1 MGGVMG
7 TFAQLR
13 RTRPVL
19 MAGLIALPLWLGAAT
34 GCISQMRADIAANQ
48 ERLDSLE
55 NDLEVKRKELEEA
68 LAEASRILRRNS
80 ADQGLQIEQLQQSL
94 AVIEGQIA
102 ELRMES
108 SGSIQAQAQRTLE
121 MQQRLDDVARAAGM
135 DVPID
140 AGEIPKSKAEH
151 WDALTKAYR
160 INKYSYTRALARA
173 YVERYP
179 KDENADDAQ
188 YMIGSSYLKQGQA
201 AAALGEFQKVLS
213 NYRRGDA
220 IDETLYDM
228 AQAFLQVRSCN
239 DAGTALKAL
248 LNDHKSSKL
257 APEAKREL
265 RKVRALGAADCDDR

>member
-1 MGGVMG
+1 MG
-7 TFAQLR
+7 TFQQLR
-13 RTRPVL
+13 GTRPSL
-19 MAGLIALPLWLGAAT
+19 RAGLIAVALWLGAAP
-34 GCISQMRADIAANQ
+34 GCISQMRTDIAANQ

-68 LAEASRILRRNS
+68 LAEASRVLRRNS
-80 ADQGLQIEQLQQSL
+80 ADQGLQIEQLQQAL
-94 AVIEGQIA
+94 AVMEGQIA

-108 SGSIQAQAQRTLE
+108 AGSSQAQAQRTLE
-121 MQQRLDDVARAAGM
+121 IQQRLNDVARAAGM

-140 AGEIPKSKAEH
+140 AEEIPKNKSEH
-151 WDALTKAYR
+151 WDALTKADR
-160 INKYSYTRALARA
+160 INKYSYARALARA

-179 KDENADDAQ
+179 KDENADNAQ
-188 YMIGSSYLKQGQA
+188 YMVGSSYLKQGQA
-201 AAALGEFQKVLS
+201 AAALGEFQKVLK
-213 NYRRGDA
+213 NYRKGDA

-228 AQAFLQVRSCN
+228 AQAFLQVRACN

-257 APEAKREL
+257 APEAKKQL